1 MAEIGVTTIGTS
13 RYAPAAAANIES
25 YSYNGAKGLTLA
37 QLVMAV
43 CFRRTAQIEA
53 ASVNHMNLLSRGAD
67 KLTLL
72 ADDTQF
78 ILNGTQPAGRK
89 LVWAGTGGVKEE
101 LERMGATGLP
111 AAIGTYPDQ
120 MAAYAQV
127 EALLTTC
134 CADNDMLAIELQTSV
149 NHRDN
154 YYNQSSN
161 TVATLGKSGLAC
173 AAKLK

>member
-1 MAEIGVTTIGTS
+1 MAEIGVTTIGTN
-13 RYAPAAAANIES
+13 RYAPEGAANIES

-53 ASVNHMNLLSRGAD
+53 AAVNHMNLLSRGAD

-72 ADDTQF
+72 SEDAQF
-78 ILNGTQPAGRK
+78 VLNGTQPAGRS
-89 LVWAGTGGVKEE
+89 LTWDGVKAE

-111 AAIGTYPDQ
+111 ATINTYSDR
-120 MAAYAQV
+120 MSAYSQV

-134 CADNDMLAIELQTSV
+134 SADNDMLAIELQTSV

-161 TVATLGKSGLAC
+161 TVVTLGKSSLAC
-173 AAKLK
+173 AAKLN